1 MFNYING
8 VVSELEPNLAVV
20 DCGGLG
26 FGLNVSLYTVQNI
39 KLGEKTKLY
48 VYESVKEDAYDL
60 YGFSSKAEK
69 RCFELLVGVNGVGPK
84 AAMAILSCT
93 SPDGLI
99 GAVMNGN
106 EKVITAAQGVGK
118 KLAQRILLELKDKV
132 GKIDGV
138 SAAIPSNEVP
148 VFSTKDDNKNLNDA
162 TAGLLVLGYG
172 QAEINQALRGV
183 DTSNMSSQ
191 EIIKYVLRGMVK

>member
-1 MFNYING
+1 MFNYISG
-8 VVSELEPNLAVV
+8 TVAELEPNLAVL
-20 DCGGLG
+20 DCGGVG
-26 FGLNVSLYTVQNI
+26 FALNVSLYTVQSI

-48 VYESVKEDAYDL
+48 THESIKEDAFDL

-69 RCFELLVGVNGVGPK
+69 RCFELLIGVNGVGPK
-84 AAMAILSCT
+84 AAMAILSTT

-99 GAVMNGN
+99 SAVLNGN
-106 EKVITAAQGVGK
+106 EKAITAAAGVGK
-118 KLAQRILLELKDKV
+118 KLAQRVLLELKDKV

-138 SAAIPSNEVP
+138 SSITQTDFPAV
-148 VFSTKDDNKNLNDA
+148 TTMGTDKNLADA

-183 DTSNMSSQ
+183 DTSSMTSQ
-191 EIIKYVLRGMVK
+191 EIIKLVLRGMVQ

>member
-8 VVSELEPNLAVV
+8 IVSELEPNLAVV
-20 DCGGLG
+20 ECGGFG
-26 FGLNVSLYTVQNI
+26 FELNVSLYTVQNI

-48 VYESVKEDAYDL
+48 VYESIKEDAFDL

-84 AAMAILSCT
+84 AAMAILSCNT
-93 SPDGLI
+93 PDGLI
-99 GAVMNGN
+99 AAVLNGN
-106 EKVITAAQGVGK
+106 EKAITAAAGVGK

-132 GKIDGV
+132 GKLDGV
-138 SAAIPSNEVP
+138 SSSFTTNDIVVP
-148 VFSTKDDNKNLNDA
+148 VISTDDKNLADA

-183 DTSNMSSQ
+183 DTSAMTSQ
-191 EIIKYVLRGMVK
+191 EIIKLVLRGMVK

>member
-8 VVSELEPNLAVV
+8 IVSELEPNLAVIE
-20 DCGGLG
+20 CGGLG
-26 FGLNVSLYTVQNI
+26 FAVNVSLYTVQNI
-39 KLGEKTKLY
+39 KLGEKSKLY
-48 VYESVKEDAYDL
+48 VYESIKEDAFEL
-60 YGFSSKAEK
+60 YGFSSKVEK

-84 AAMAILSCT
+84 AAMAILSSNT
-93 SPDGLI
+93 PDGLI
-99 GAVMNGN
+99 TAVMNGN
-106 EKVITAAQGVGK
+106 EKAITAAAGVGK

-132 GKIDGV
+132 GKIDSSIGGV
-138 SAAIPSNEVP
+138 ATSDIPVMPMKTE
-148 VFSTKDDNKNLNDA
+148 DKNLADA

-191 EIIKYVLRGMVK
+191 EIIKLVLRGMVK

>member
-8 VVSELEPNLAVV
+8 IVSELEPNLAVI

-26 FGLNVSLYTVQNI
+26 FALNVSLYTVQNI
-39 KLGEKTKLY
+39 KLGEKTKLF
-48 VYESVKEDAYDL
+48 VYESVKEDAFEL

-84 AAMAILSCT
+84 AAMAILSAT

-99 GAVMNGN
+99 AAVLNGN
-106 EKVITAAQGVGK
+106 EKAITAAQGVGK

-138 SAAIPSNEVP
+138 SAGVTQIDVPAIAPKGE
-148 VFSTKDDNKNLNDA
+148 DKNLADA
-162 TAGLLVLGYG
+162 MAGLLVLGYG

-183 DTSNMSSQ
+183 DTTNMSSQ
-191 EIIKYVLRGMVK
+191 DIIKLVLRGMVK